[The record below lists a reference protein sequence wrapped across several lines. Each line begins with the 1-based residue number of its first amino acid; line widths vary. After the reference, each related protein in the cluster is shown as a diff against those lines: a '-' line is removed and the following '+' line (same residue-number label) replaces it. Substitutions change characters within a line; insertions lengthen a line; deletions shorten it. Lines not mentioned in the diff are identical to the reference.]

1 MAIPAVMPKQAVS
14 PTLKKALEL
23 ASARHKHLCPR
34 QVLGA
39 RCAIAAAA
47 MLELEAPRKDKRLLV
62 IVETDGCFA
71 DGVEAAA
78 GVSVGGRT
86 LRVEDYGKIAATFV
100 DVKTERALRVAPRV
114 DVRERA
120 WDYAPEQKRRYFA
133 MLHGYQRMPDEELLS
148 FEWVVLAT
156 PVAAIVSRAGARA
169 ICEKCS
175 EEIINEREVVRDGV
189 TLCRSCAG
197 GGYYSLCTASCCG

>member
-1 MAIPAVMPKQAVS
+1 MAMPIDTPTQAVS
-14 PTLKKALEL
+14 PKLEKALEL

-47 MLELEAPRKDKRLLV
+47 MLALEAPRKDKRLLV
-62 IVETDGCFA
+62 IVETDGCFV

-100 DVKTERALRVAPRV
+100 DVKTERALRVAPQN
-114 DVRERA
+114 DVRDRA
-120 WDYAPEQKRRYFA
+120 RDYAPEQTRRYFA
-133 MLHGYQRMPDEELLS
+133 MLHGYQRMPDAELLS
-148 FEWVVLAT
+148 FEWVKLAK

-169 ICEKCS
+169 ICSECG
-175 EEIINEREVVRDGV
+175 EEIINEREVVGDGV
-189 TLCRSCAG
+189 LLCRSCAG
-197 GGYYSLCTASCCG
+197 GGYYRVGGA